1 MEVSML
7 GRRSS
12 QLGLF
17 DAQTLPHRVPA
28 DSFYGRMITVFD
40 VLFRDEDLGTMYH
53 SGTGRPSLPPSLMC
67 GVLLLQFHDN
77 VSDEEAVQRL
87 RFDLRWKVALHLP
100 LDYPGFDPSSLSVFR
115 TRLVEHGKERY
126 AFDRFIQVGREAGF
140 IADKVTLLTDTTS
153 VKGAG
158 AVQNTYTLLRKGM
171 RKLLKA
177 MGYHL
182 PGKRQGLGE
191 QAQRLVASYL
201 DQDKKAEID
210 WSDAA
215 QRERQ
220 LNVLVADAEATLE
233 LALEQSDEPEVQ
245 LVGWLLTKILGDDV
259 QEDTDGVAHIG
270 QGTARDRIVSLTDPE
285 MRHGR
290 KSAAHRFDGFKASVS
305 IDQESELILDID
317 DLAANA
323 GDGQALMPT
332 IDRVEMHTDIEI
344 ERVIGDGAYVTGD
357 NLAACVDHCDAQGQS
372 QPIDLVGPLRQP
384 VNPTVDKTAF
394 EIDLG
399 RQTCTCPCGYTVQG
413 RTTKDK
419 QRRAVLKF
427 TFDHSNCE
435 ACALF
440 ADCVRSKTNGRTV
453 TTHVHEALLQQARA
467 RQQTE
472 GFKALYN
479 PRSAVERIISEL
491 VRHGL
496 RQTRYIGG
504 RKRRLQRLWTA
515 AAVNLKR
522 LFTLIQANNVDLH
535 AAIAALT

>member
-1 MEVSML
+1 ML
-7 GRRSS
+7 GRRSP

-17 DAQTLPHRVPA
+17 DAQTLPNRVPV
-28 DSFYGRMITVFD
+28 DSFYGRMSTVSGI
-40 VLFRDEDLGTMYH
+40 LFRDKDLVAMYH
-53 SGTGRPSLPPSLMC
+53 PDTGRPSLPPSLMC
-67 GVLLLQFHDN
+67 GVLLLQFYDN
-77 VSDEEAVQRL
+77 VSDDEAVQRL
-87 RFDLRWKVALHLP
+87 QFDLRWKVALHLP
-100 LDYPGFDPSSLSVFR
+100 LDYAGFDPSSLSVFR
-115 TRLVEHGKERY
+115 SRLVEYGEERY

-153 VKGAG
+153 AKGAG

-171 RKLLKA
+171 RKLLRA

-182 PGKRQGLGE
+182 PGKRHGLSE
-191 QAQRLVASYL
+191 QARHLVATYL

-215 QRERQ
+215 QRQTQ

-233 LALEQSDEPEVQ
+233 LALEQSDDPEVW

-259 QEDTDGVAHIG
+259 EQDADGVAHLG
-270 QGTARDRIVSLTDPE
+270 QGTAEDRIVSLTDPQ

-323 GDGQALMPT
+323 GDGQALMPS
-332 IDRVEMHTDIEI
+332 I
-344 ERVIGDGAYVTGD
+344 ERVEAHADVVIERAIGDGAYVTGD
-357 NLAACVDHCDAQGQS
+357 NLAACADHCDTQGQPH
-372 QPIDLVGPLRQP
+372 PIDLVGPLRQP
-384 VNPTVDKTAF
+384 ANPAVDKSAF
-394 EIDLG
+394 QIDVDE
-399 RQTCTCPCGYTVQG
+399 QTCTCPQGYTVPG
-413 RTTKDK
+413 RVVKDK
-419 QRRAVLKF
+419 QRRDVLKF
-427 TFDHSNCE
+427 TFDRPGCE

-440 ADCVRSKTNGRTV
+440 ADCVHSKKTGRTV
-453 TTHVHEALLQQARA
+453 TTHAHEALLQKARA
-467 RQQTE
+467 RQQMA

-479 PRSAVERIISEL
+479 PRSAVERIIGEL

-496 RQTRYIGG
+496 RQTRYIGEH
-504 RKRRLQRLWTA
+504 KRHLQRLWTA

-522 LFTLIQANNVDLH
+522 LFTLAQVNNVDLH
-535 AAIAALT
+535 ASIAALA

>member
-1 MEVSML
+1 ML
-7 GRRSS
+7 GRRSP

-17 DAQTLPHRVPA
+17 DAQTLPHRVPTE
-28 DSFYGRMITVFD
+28 SFYGRMSTVYG
-40 VLFRDEDLGTMYH
+40 VLFQDEDLVAMYH
-53 SGTGRPSLPPSLMC
+53 PDTGRPSLPPSLMC
-67 GVLLLQFHDN
+67 GVLLLQFHDT
-77 VSDEEAVQRL
+77 VSDDEVVQRL
-87 RFDLRWKVALHLP
+87 QFDLRWKVALHLP
-100 LDYPGFDPSSLSVFR
+100 LDYAGFNPSSLSVFR
-115 TRLVEHGKERY
+115 SRLVEHGEERY

-153 VKGAG
+153 AKGAG

-171 RKLLKA
+171 RKLLRA
-177 MGYHL
+177 MGYPL
-182 PGKRQGLGE
+182 PGKRHGLSE
-191 QAQRLVASYL
+191 QARHLVATYL

-215 QRERQ
+215 QRQTQ

-233 LALEQSDEPEVQ
+233 LALEQSDDPEVW

-259 QEDTDGVAHIG
+259 EQDADGVAHLG
-270 QGTARDRIVSLTDPE
+270 QGTAEDRIVSLTDPQ

-323 GDGQALMPT
+323 GDGQALMPS
-332 IDRVEMHTDIEI
+332 I
-344 ERVIGDGAYVTGD
+344 ERVEAHADVVIERAIGDGAYVTGD
-357 NLAACVDHCDAQGQS
+357 NLAACAAHCDTQGQPH
-372 QPIDLVGPLRQP
+372 PIDLVGPLRQP
-384 VNPTVDKTAF
+384 ANPAVDKSAF
-394 EIDLG
+394 QIDVDE
-399 RQTCTCPCGYTVQG
+399 QTCTCPQGYTVPG
-413 RTTKDK
+413 RVVKDK
-419 QRRAVLKF
+419 QRRDVLKF
-427 TFDHSNCE
+427 TFDRPGCE

-440 ADCVRSKTNGRTV
+440 ADCVHSKKTGRTV
-453 TTHVHEALLQQARA
+453 TTHAHEALLQKARA
-467 RQQTE
+467 RQQME

-496 RQTRYIGG
+496 RQTRYIGD

-522 LFTLIQANNVDLH
+522 LFTLAQANNVDLH
-535 AAIAALT
+535 AAIAALA